1 MTSRASAQVR
11 TENVADHNSDAQ
23 QVQDNIRDLGGH
35 VAQMASR
42 QYGHAHDM
50 ATDAIDETGDAIQR
64 NPLTSIGIGLGVGFF
79 LGLLLGGRR

>member
-1 MTSRASAQVR
+1 MTSGASAQVR
-11 TENVADHNSDAQ
+11 TEHVADHNSDAQ
-23 QVQDNIRDLGGH
+23 QVQDNIRDLGDH

-42 QYGHAHDM
+42 QYGRAHDM

-79 LGLLLGGRR
+79 LGLLRGGRR